1 MDKLE
6 AILKNSPD
14 LSLDEDT
21 LAVANSGYGSI
32 TRRISMR
39 GGEFRKFVAGQE
51 ISIG

>member
-39 GGEFRKFVAGQE
+39 GGEV
-51 ISIG
+51 S